1 MSTLNEIQLGLK
13 RALLAGTLA
22 LPQPVKEKL
31 AGTPVVRDGQQLS
44 TDVQLMLRLQKV
56 AREDPAED
64 FPIPQGRARL
74 TVQAG
79 LVGGKQ
85 PIASV
90 ADSTLAGVPVRTYV
104 PASVL
109 GQSARPTLV
118 FFHGGGFIY
127 GGEHST
133 HDAACRFLAEQAG
146 VQVISVDYRMAP
158 EHPFPA
164 AYEDCVATYRA
175 VVAHA
180 ESLKVDLA
188 RIAVGGDSAG
198 GNLAAATALAAA
210 REELPLTFQLLVYP
224 LTDVVGTTESR
235 RMFDSGF
242 FLTRKFIALA
252 EESYTPVEADRPDP
266 RVTLLNADIPQGVAP
281 AYLVTAGFDPLR
293 DEGEAYAEKL
303 RAAGVDVR
311 VHRETGMIHGFLNMV
326 GIGTD
331 GPRAVG
337 DIADQLAAGLSS

>member
-13 RALLAGTLA
+13 LALLAGTLA

-118 FFHGGGFIY
+118 FFHGGGLLS
-127 GGEHST
+127 GREHRT
-133 HDAACRFLAEQAG
+133 HHN
-146 VQVISVDYRMAP
+146 S
-158 EHPFPA
+158 
-164 AYEDCVATYRA
+164 ED
-175 VVAHA
+175 
-180 ESLKVDLA
+180 
-188 RIAVGGDSAG
+188 
-198 GNLAAATALAAA
+198 
-210 REELPLTFQLLVYP
+210 
-224 LTDVVGTTESR
+224 R
-235 RMFDSGF
+235 RG
-242 FLTRKFIALA
+242 
-252 EESYTPVEADRPDP
+252 
-266 RVTLLNADIPQGVAP
+266 
-281 AYLVTAGFDPLR
+281 
-293 DEGEAYAEKL
+293 
-303 RAAGVDVR
+303 
-311 VHRETGMIHGFLNMV
+311 
-326 GIGTD
+326 
-331 GPRAVG
+331 
-337 DIADQLAAGLSS
+337 

>member
-1 MSTLNEIQLGLK
+1 MSPRRCPASPLGRRWSSSTAAASSLAARHAPHPT
-13 RALLAGTLA
+13 RADP
-22 LPQPVKEKL
+22 LPS
-31 AGTPVVRDGQQLS
+31 R
-44 TDVQLMLRLQKV
+44 QKV
-56 AREDPAED
+56 AREDPAGD

-158 EHPFPA
+158 RSEEHTSELQSLMRIS
-164 AYEDCVATYRA
+164 YA
-175 VVAHA
+175 VFC
-180 ESLKVDLA
+180 LKKKKQ
-188 RIAVGGDSAG
+188 
-198 GNLAAATALAAA
+198 T
-210 REELPLTFQLLVYP
+210 
-224 LTDVVGTTESR
+224 
-235 RMFDSGF
+235 
-242 FLTRKFIALA
+242 
-252 EESYTPVEADRPDP
+252 
-266 RVTLLNADIPQGVAP
+266 
-281 AYLVTAGFDPLR
+281 
-293 DEGEAYAEKL
+293 
-303 RAAGVDVR
+303 
-311 VHRETGMIHGFLNMV
+311 
-326 GIGTD
+326 
-331 GPRAVG
+331 
-337 DIADQLAAGLSS
+337 